1 MYRVVFV
8 SALIIL
14 GFSLVSAQ
22 TENFSFEPIVNE
34 VSLFQNFLDDG
45 DNAGQTL
52 QIVSIN
58 SFKMFSD
65 FNVEFTADFNRK
77 MTPGYNSDYYL
88 EIGIV
93 KPVLEKISLNYQ
105 RIYGTF
111 IDKPVNQVGIR
122 YSF

>member
-1 MYRVVFV
+1 MFRIVLIC
-8 SALIIL
+8 ALVL
-14 GFSLVSAQ
+14 MGFSLVSAQ
-22 TENFSFEPIVNE
+22 TQPFSFEPVVNE

-58 SFKMFSD
+58 YIKILTDFSI
-65 FNVEFTADFNRK
+65 EFTADFNRK
-77 MTPGYNSDYYL
+77 MTPGHDTDYYL

-93 KPVLEKISLNYQ
+93 KPVLDKISLNYQ
-105 RIYGTF
+105 RIHGTF
-111 IDKPVNQVGIR
+111 IDKPVNQIGIR

>member
-1 MYRVVFV
+1 MSRVVFV
-8 SALIIL
+8 LALMLI
-14 GFSLVSAQ
+14 GSSLVSAQ
-22 TENFSFEPIVNE
+22 AQYFSFEPIVNE

-58 SFKMFSD
+58 SMKILTDFS
-65 FNVEFTADFNRK
+65 VEFTADFNRK
-77 MTPGYNSDYYL
+77 MTPGHDTDYYL

-93 KPVLEKISLNYQ
+93 KPVLDKISLNYQ
-105 RIYGTF
+105 RVHGTF
-111 IDKPVNQVGIR
+111 IDKPVNQIGIR